1 MSLTLVMLVIGC
13 AGLREAP
20 QKEAGKVVPP
30 PPPPL
35 RVCTTPDYPPMIFVT
50 RAGYAGIEA
59 DLAGLLARELG
70 LEVQYVAMAWNVLIT
85 ALMEGECDIIMSGM
99 SVTDARRV
107 RIDFTDRYA
116 KTGLLA
122 AMRLKDSQKFTSADV
137 IGQNQPFLTLGVVEG
152 TTGEGF
158 VQKHFPK
165 ARRVSVRR
173 ASDAVFE
180 LKIGRID
187 FFIHDAPSVVWI
199 VSENEM
205 ELTAIWTLLNEEH
218 LAWGVRHGDDA
229 LRQRVNEVLA
239 AWKADGTL
247 KRVLTRWLPYY
258 GAIE

>member
-1 MSLTLVMLVIGC
+1 
-13 AGLREAP
+13 
-20 QKEAGKVVPP
+20 
-30 PPPPL
+30 
-35 RVCTTPDYPPMIFVT
+35 
-50 RAGYAGIEA
+50 
-59 DLAGLLARELG
+59 
-70 LEVQYVAMAWNVLIT
+70 
-85 ALMEGECDIIMSGM
+85 
-99 SVTDARRV
+99 
-107 RIDFTDRYA
+107 
-116 KTGLLA
+116 
-122 AMRLKDSQKFTSADV
+122 
-137 IGQNQPFLTLGVVEG
+137 
-152 TTGEGF
+152 